1 MAASIGGSVGREG
14 ENREPDVELVQ
25 KLLAVRGFDPG
36 LADGILWS
44 A

>member
-25 KLLAVRGFDPG
+25 KLLAVRGASTPASPTG
-36 LADGILWS
+36 S
-44 A
+44 AGR

>member
-25 KLLAVRGFDPG
+25 KLLAVRGFD
-36 LADGILWS
+36 S
-44 A
+44 ASPTGSAGR